1 MKQTIL
7 GKPRIISLSCLEK
20 TILGMWWQECH
31 LCSYDLRGNTNCQRF
46 TRKRTFL
53 SLSSADCLV
62 IHRICN
68 FKENGGF
75 GFLERSFRYDVDDAV
90 DELTNHDTNSW
101 NWIRAVYLEL
111 KNNNPQNKRSFILY
125 VEAVHIVYDQVF
137 NSPSEDDDDY
147 DDDD

>member
-1 MKQTIL
+1 M
-7 GKPRIISLSCLEK
+7 
-20 TILGMWWQECH
+20 
-31 LCSYDLRGNTNCQRF
+31 
-46 TRKRTFL
+46 
-53 SLSSADCLV
+53 
-62 IHRICN
+62 
-68 FKENGGF
+68 
-75 GFLERSFRYDVDDAV
+75 DDAV

-101 NWIRAVYLEL
+101 NRIRAVYLEL